1 MSDFLIPSVS
11 GTAVTHSPT
20 ATKSESLPVNL
31 TDIVLNGSFVAISI
45 GVIIGLWVFLKKKMM
60 SSRPYRS
67 TKTSQDLSQLHLGVQ
82 GVFPDH
88 TDYQL
93 LLDNQVADVK
103 QAKLSATSMETHES
117 LKLPALVALKNL
129 EQALQLKE
137 DENYVG
143 YCGLISD
150 TVRSYLNDYFGFQ
163 VSNSST
169 SQFLNR
175 LPESIIDHTG
185 EILRMCDMIEF
196 SNHCP
201 TQTDLE
207 NIYQNSKSLIEQT
220 DRLICSYNF

>member
-11 GTAVTHSPT
+11 GTAVTHGPT
-20 ATKSESLPVNL
+20 ATKSESLLVNL
-31 TDIVLNGSFVAISI
+31 TDIILNGSFIAIFV
-45 GVIIGLWVFLKKKMM
+45 GVMIGLWVLLKKKMT
-60 SSRPYRS
+60 SSRPYRPV
-67 TKTSQDLSQLHLGVQ
+67 KTLQNLSQRNLEAQ
-82 GVFPDH
+82 GALPN
-88 TDYQL
+88 QL
-93 LLDNQVADVK
+93 LRDNQTAGAK
-103 QAKLSATSMETHES
+103 HAKLSAASMMAHES
-117 LKLPALVALKNL
+117 LKSPALVALKNL
-129 EQALQLKE
+129 EQALRLKE
-137 DENYVG
+137 DMNYVA

-150 TVRSYLNDYFGFQ
+150 TVRSYLNDYFGLQ

-201 TQTDLE
+201 TQTELDS
-207 NIYQNSKSLIEQT
+207 IYQNSKSLIEQT

>member
-1 MSDFLIPSVS
+1 MSDFFIPSVS
-11 GTAVTHSPT
+11 GTTVTHGPT
-20 ATKSESLPVNL
+20 VTKSESLLVNL
-31 TDIVLNGSFVAISI
+31 TDIILNGSFVAIFV
-45 GVIIGLWVFLKKKMM
+45 GVMIGLWVLLKKKMT
-60 SSRPYRS
+60 SSRPYGPL
-67 TKTSQDLSQLHLGVQ
+67 QDLSQRDLEAQ
-82 GVFPDH
+82 GALPN
-88 TDYQL
+88 QL
-93 LLDNQVADVK
+93 LRDNQTAGAK
-103 QAKLSATSMETHES
+103 HAKLSAASMMAHEA
-117 LKLPALVALKNL
+117 LKSPALVALKNL

-150 TVRSYLNDYFGFQ
+150 TVRAYLNDYFGFQ

>member
-1 MSDFLIPSVS
+1 MSDFFIPSVS
-11 GTAVTHSPT
+11 GTTVTHGPT

-31 TDIVLNGSFVAISI
+31 TDIILNGSFVAISV
-45 GVIIGLWVFLKKKMM
+45 GVMIGLWVLLKKKMT
-60 SSRPYRS
+60 SSRPYGPV
-67 TKTSQDLSQLHLGVQ
+67 KALQDLSQRDLEAQGALHN
-82 GVFPDH
+82 
-88 TDYQL
+88 QL
-93 LLDNQVADVK
+93 LRDNKADGAEH
-103 QAKLSATSMETHES
+103 AKLSAASMMAHEP
-117 LKLPALVALKNL
+117 LKSPALVALKNL
-129 EQALQLKE
+129 ERALRLKE
-137 DENYVG
+137 DMDYVA

-150 TVRSYLNDYFGFQ
+150 TIRSYLNDYFGLQ

>member
-1 MSDFLIPSVS
+1 MSDFFIPSVS
-11 GTAVTHSPT
+11 GTTVTHGPT
-20 ATKSESLPVNL
+20 ATKSESLLVNL
-31 TDIVLNGSFVAISI
+31 TDIILNGSFVAIFV
-45 GVIIGLWVFLKKKMM
+45 GVMIGLWVLLKKKMT
-60 SSRPYRS
+60 SSRPYGPV
-67 TKTSQDLSQLHLGVQ
+67 KALQDLSQRDLEAQGALHN
-82 GVFPDH
+82 
-88 TDYQL
+88 QL
-93 LLDNQVADVK
+93 LRDNKADGAEH
-103 QAKLSATSMETHES
+103 AKLSAASMMAREP
-117 LKLPALVALKNL
+117 LKSPALVALKNL
-129 EQALQLKE
+129 ERALRLKE
-137 DENYVG
+137 DMDYVA

-150 TVRSYLNDYFGFQ
+150 TIRSYLNDYFGLQ